1 MYGVLLQSSKLPKA
15 WRPARKPSRQAC
27 SGSRVMKVMCPLRVC
42 VGVLQI
48 YGVFF
53 QMLTASQSMEACEE
67 AFLAGA
73 QWFEAWAGAGHGDV
87 DPFEMRIVV
96 QQVRM
101 YPLQHLSRGAAV
113 LYADVPPQGKA

>member
-1 MYGVLLQSSKLPKA
+1 MYGVLLPSSKLSKA
-15 WRPARKPSRQAC
+15 WRPARKPSQQAC
-27 SGSRVMKVMCPLRVC
+27 SVSRVMKVICDL
-42 VGVLQI
+42 GELQI

-101 YPLQHLSRGAAV
+101 YPL
-113 LYADVPPQGKA
+113 